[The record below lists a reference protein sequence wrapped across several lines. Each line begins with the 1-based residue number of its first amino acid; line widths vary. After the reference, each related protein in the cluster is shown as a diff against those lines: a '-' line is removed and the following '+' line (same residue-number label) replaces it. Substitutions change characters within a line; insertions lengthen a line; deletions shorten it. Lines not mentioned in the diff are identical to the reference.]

1 MTRRS
6 GFLGF
11 LGPSLVLV
19 GAAAAA
25 VGCWWMVHARSH
37 AADFL
42 DVMALDGE
50 TAVAVRAERTSA
62 RDFVELRHFD
72 GAVAWQAM
80 VPPYAGRPGAPALAA
95 SPQAISVRVVRD
107 GHSEVFGMSVTNAAK
122 LGALKLA
129 ASRPASATGATL
141 PAAVTLTDLHFGFEL
156 IGEQPAAGAA
166 AGSAGS
172 AWAAL
177 VAIDLAT
184 GKQRWQQDLGA
195 APVAAAG
202 VLDGA
207 VWIRQ
212 GSAGGVGSALRAFR
226 TVDGTPT
233 QLPAEALPD
242 TDAALADAPMRRISA
257 RGARRVEYDRA
268 ARVLMVR
275 RGDEVIARHPWPAG
289 AMEPWP
295 YHYAGGRLWIVFADH
310 LESLVL
316 DPVAGGSTLASP

>member
-6 GFLGF
+6 GFLGV
-11 LGPSLVLV
+11 LGPALVVV

-37 AADFL
+37 ATAFL

-50 TAVAVRAERTSA
+50 TAVAIRAERKSA
-62 RDFVELRHFD
+62 RNFLELRHFD

-80 VPPYAGRPGAPALAA
+80 VPPYAGRPGAPAIAA
-95 SPQAISVRVVRD
+95 SPQAVSVRVVRD

-156 IGEQPAAGAA
+156 IGEQPAAGVA
-166 AGSAGS
+166 AGS

-195 APVAAAG
+195 APVTAAG
-202 VLDGA
+202 VSDGA

-212 GSAGGVGSALRAFR
+212 GSAGDVGSGLRAFR
-226 TVDGTPT
+226 TIDGTPT

-242 TDAALADAPMRRISA
+242 TDAALAAAPLRRISQ
-257 RGARRVEYDRA
+257 RGDQTVEYDRA
-268 ARVLMVR
+268 ARVLLVS
-275 RGDEVIARHPWPAG
+275 RGAEIVARHPWPAG

-316 DPVAGGSTLASP
+316 APVAGGSTLASP